1 MRYKFKDK
9 SFGNRL
15 FKAFMIIVL
24 VPIIIM
30 SIFYYKNLKKFS
42 QTKINNSVTESL
54 ESTSK
59 LIDSTI
65 LSFIKITN
73 YMSYN
78 EDVQSILK
86 TKKYDTYDER
96 FKDIQTMYKI
106 SNGVLATQSF
116 DVPIHIVD
124 LNRKSRFSTTEY
136 SVPIYE
142 DSRGNFFEIMD
153 KSEGKELSFIHR
165 RVDGMDSK
173 DIVMAIGKQVTN
185 KDEGGPLGYIIS
197 DVYDDYFTDVF
208 KNTNLYDENNIY
220 VMDKSGYIIT
230 DKRHKN
236 RTGFKFHEEYLKDI
250 LEKDKGTIDMKVG
263 GVAFKAYFTTTK
275 HTGIKIVEMIPKKIL
290 YKERYVAI
298 FTFIIVIVIILIMSI
313 IASYILSKSISRP
326 INELSRLMKK
336 VEAGER
342 DVNFHIE
349 TEDEIGQLGK
359 SFNDMVREINRLI
372 KEVYEKQYLVQESEF
387 KALKA
392 QVNPHFLYNT
402 LESIHWMAKLKDY
415 KGVTDMVV
423 SLGKLLRYST
433 SKLSDIVKVREE
445 IEQIENYL
453 KIQKIRYGD
462 KFEVKI
468 NIDEEVYDK
477 YMLRFLLQPIVEN
490 SITHGLEQKI
500 GKGNIEIRGSIRDN
514 TICFEILDNGV
525 GFGNSKSKGEGI
537 GMDNV
542 NNRVKIHYGEAYG
555 LIVEEKD
562 GFTSVKILIPGTD
575 ESNNMSNRGEKLV

>member
-1 MRYKFKDK
+1 MRYKFREK

-86 TKKYDTYDER
+86 TKEYDSYDER

-185 KDEGGPLGYIIS
+185 KEEGGPLGYIIS

-230 DKRHKN
+230 DKRYKN
-236 RTGFKFHEEYLKDI
+236 KTGFKFHEE
-250 LEKDKGTIDMKVG
+250 
-263 GVAFKAYFTTTK
+263 
-275 HTGIKIVEMIPKKIL
+275 
-290 YKERYVAI
+290 
-298 FTFIIVIVIILIMSI
+298 
-313 IASYILSKSISRP
+313 
-326 INELSRLMKK
+326 
-336 VEAGER
+336 
-342 DVNFHIE
+342 
-349 TEDEIGQLGK
+349 
-359 SFNDMVREINRLI
+359 
-372 KEVYEKQYLVQESEF
+372 
-387 KALKA
+387 
-392 QVNPHFLYNT
+392 
-402 LESIHWMAKLKDY
+402 
-415 KGVTDMVV
+415 
-423 SLGKLLRYST
+423 
-433 SKLSDIVKVREE
+433 
-445 IEQIENYL
+445 
-453 KIQKIRYGD
+453 
-462 KFEVKI
+462 
-468 NIDEEVYDK
+468 
-477 YMLRFLLQPIVEN
+477 
-490 SITHGLEQKI
+490 
-500 GKGNIEIRGSIRDN
+500 
-514 TICFEILDNGV
+514 
-525 GFGNSKSKGEGI
+525 
-537 GMDNV
+537 
-542 NNRVKIHYGEAYG
+542 
-555 LIVEEKD
+555 
-562 GFTSVKILIPGTD
+562 
-575 ESNNMSNRGEKLV
+575 